1 MDKRLIH
8 NFIWVPIMII
18 AFITVIMGLTWM
30 LHPEPWL
37 LDKIPNEILLKKSF
51 DDLFGENIN
60 HHLPSYLIVIY
71 KFFGLW
77 LISIGLLIFNY
88 VYITR
93 LGTQSSRI
101 SFYLVLLIIL
111 TGIYFLVFKFI
122 PTSPFVTILYLL
134 TILFFTS
141 LYFSFKLEE

>member
-18 AFITVIMGLTWM
+18 ALITVIMGLTWM

-60 HHLPSYLIVIY
+60 HYLPSYLIVIY

-134 TILFFTS
+134 TILFLTS